1 MEDAAPA
8 GEGVH
13 FWAGW
18 VDCGALGTGVT
29 ESGRYKLPFL
39 PQPASANKVQI
50 NKKIRMGS
58 L

>member
-1 MEDAAPA
+1 
-8 GEGVH
+8 V
-13 FWAGW
+13 GW
-18 VDCGALGTGVT
+18 VDCGTLGTGVA